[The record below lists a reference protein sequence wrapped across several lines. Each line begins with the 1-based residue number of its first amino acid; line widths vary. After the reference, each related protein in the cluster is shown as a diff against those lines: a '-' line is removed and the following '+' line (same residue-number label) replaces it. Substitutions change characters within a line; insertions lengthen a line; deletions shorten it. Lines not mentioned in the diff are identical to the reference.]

1 MRVLAYPLRRWLDAR
16 RFAVRTS
23 MSRSYERCR
32 TSLDSAVC
40 LVTAVGS
47 GISRATALAMA

>member
-1 MRVLAYPLRRWLDAR
+1 MRDLAYPLRRWLDAR